1 MTAATGYAA
10 VDQYRDA
17 IQDLINGGN
26 VEAAVSK
33 LTQPT
38 LDAISRTTHGGSD
51 GGDDK
56 VEDTLWGLW
65 SAFVRAARETP
76 EEKVHDRL
84 ITGLQ
89 TIKSLPPALVQKNGD
104 KEQYSIWDL
113 RVWDD
118 LPVFGAELR
127 EEWNYTDEDD
137 ETKRTQWAN
146 LNAFVSRIVVA
157 QLSDFELYAIWT
169 LRDALESPELDEGDA
184 SLNGHVPAAAQW
196 IFIAGSLI
204 YENDREWSPPP
215 NQGNPARGGP
225 LAPDVKKGF
234 SKERWALWKKGFQ
247 AVSKNSGSQVA
258 EGTKGTA
265 TKALQKM
272 EEIENKSQR

>member
-1 MTAATGYAA
+1 MTAGHPA

-26 VEAAVSK
+26 VEAAISQ

-38 LDAISRTTHGGSD
+38 LDAISRTTQGGSD
-51 GGDDK
+51 DEDNE
-56 VEDTLWGLW
+56 VEDSLRGSW
-65 SAFVRAARETP
+65 SAFVRAARDTP
-76 EEKVHDRL
+76 DEKVHDRL
-84 ITGLQ
+84 IKGLQ

-104 KEQYSIWDL
+104 KQQYSIWDL

-118 LPVFGAELR
+118 LPIFGAELR
-127 EEWNYTDEDD
+127 EEWNYTDEGD
-137 ETKRTQWAN
+137 EVKRTQWAN
-146 LNAFVSRIVVA
+146 LNAFVARIVVA

-169 LRDALESPELDEGDA
+169 LRDALESPELDKGDA
-184 SLNGHVPAAAQW
+184 SLNGHIPAAAQW

-204 YENDREWSPPP
+204 HESDREWSPPP

-225 LAPDVKKGF
+225 LAQDVKKGF
-234 SKERWALWKKGFQ
+234 SQERWAIWKKGFQ
-247 AVSKNSGSQVA
+247 AVSKDAGSRIT
-258 EGTKGTA
+258 EGTKDIA

-272 EEIENKSQR
+272 EEIENKSNH